1 MSLTRALAL
10 NTGVQVAGKIVS
22 TGIGVILI
30 ALLTRQLGQE
40 GFGMYSTAN
49 AFLQMFALLLDLGL
63 NVTLIALLGE
73 HSDDK
78 VYEKRCL
85 SALFTLRIVLAAV
98 ILGIAAPL
106 IALIFPYPWEL
117 KLAIFALTAS
127 FIFPSLNQV
136 VIGAQQRYLRMHMA
150 AVSENVGRVIAL
162 GGVLLA
168 PSLGWGLVPL
178 MWVISLAGFV
188 NFFINFLATRRYAQ
202 LRWNWDPKFW
212 LMALKRSWPVGVSI
226 AFGLAYFKADTLIMS
241 LVRTQAEVG
250 IYGAAYRVLEVL
262 ITIPFMFAG
271 VLLPLLAHAYV
282 KQEKER
288 FQKLVSGAI
297 DVMLLMAIP
306 MVVGTW
312 LLGPQ
317 LMNLI
322 AGPEFIGSGEVLRV
336 LVLAI
341 AVIYLNVIF
350 SHIIVAVDGQRKMLP
365 IYALVGFG
373 TVALYLL
380 LIPIYGM
387 WAASWLTVASELVV
401 GVGSF
406 WVSRKYVTI
415 KYQPKATVA
424 ALGASLVMTAVV
436 LVSGFLPLVV
446 RILLG
451 AGTYVGCVVLFGG
464 VSKEVLR
471 DILKLKAETPTEL
484 GPKNW

>member
-10 NTGVQVAGKIVS
+10 NTGVQVAGKIIS

-78 VYEKRCL
+78 AYEKRCL

-106 IALIFPYPWEL
+106 IALVFPYPWEL

-202 LRWNWDPKFW
+202 LSWNWDPKFW
-212 LMALKRSWPVGVSI
+212 VMALKRSWPIGVSI
-226 AFGLAYFKADTLIMS
+226 AFGLAYFKADTLILS

-262 ITIPFMFAG
+262 ITVPFMYAG
-271 VLLPLLAHAYV
+271 VLLPLLSHAYV

-288 FQKLVSGAI
+288 FQRLVSGSI
-297 DVMLLMAIP
+297 DVMLIMALP
-306 MVVGTW
+306 MVVGAW

-317 LMNLI
+317 LMKLI
-322 AGPEFIGSGEVLRV
+322 AGPDFTDSGQVLRI
-336 LVLAI
+336 LTIAI
-341 AVIYLNVIF
+341 AVIYLNTIF
-350 SHIIVAVDGQRKMLP
+350 SHIVVAVNAQRKMLP
-365 IYALVGFG
+365 VYAVVGIG
-373 TVALYLL
+373 TILLYLL
-380 LIPIYGM
+380 LIPTYGM
-387 WAASWLTVASELVV
+387 WAAAWLTVMSEVVV
-401 GVGSF
+401 GVGSLV
-406 WVSRKYVTI
+406 VSKKYVSI
-415 KYQPKATVA
+415 IYKPRATVA
-424 ALGASLVMTAVV
+424 ALGACLVMTAVV
-436 LVSGFLPLVV
+436 LVSGSLPVLV

-451 AGTYVGCVVLFGG
+451 AGTYAACVVLFGG
-464 VSKEVLR
+464 ISKEVLR
-471 DILKLKAETPTEL
+471 DVLKLKAETPTEL
-484 GPKNW
+484 GPL